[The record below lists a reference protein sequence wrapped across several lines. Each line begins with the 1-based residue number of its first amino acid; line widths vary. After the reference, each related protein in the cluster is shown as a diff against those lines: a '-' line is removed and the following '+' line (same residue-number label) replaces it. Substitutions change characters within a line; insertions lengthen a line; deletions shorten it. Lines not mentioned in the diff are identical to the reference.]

1 MEAREWLAAH
11 NVATPAS
18 VKSLTLSDLFAVAGS
33 QGSIVNVAPLK
44 RAGFIR

>member
-1 MEAREWLAAH
+1 MEARAWLEAH

-18 VKSLTLSDLFAVAGS
+18 SKSLTLSDLFAIAGS